1 MIDHVKENMVS
12 IESVLETGE
21 EIGLKEMNRFSLY
34 TKLVNLKTRWSQ
46 LDVDCQQKIIQI
58 DLNVLSIK
66 EYKLLQ
72 WLVRVS

>member
-1 MIDHVKENMVS
+1 MKENMQS

-34 TKLVNLKTRWSQ
+34 TKLVNLKTRWAQ

-72 WLVRVS
+72 WLVRVSIGF